1 MSATNTYG
9 SRPPTNDQY
18 ESAASKGKKDE
29 VDGIIKT
36 IKSLKTQIKSLKDEN
51 KILKQDIGSKALA
64 MEKMEKTILK
74 LQNDETHQKQVNE
87 LINDVKRAEMKLR
100 KMKERRNNYRTEKEA
115 LKKTVEDM

>member
-1 MSATNTYG
+1 MQITTMASHEKNKMMENRNIVRSPMSATNTYG

-51 KILKQDIGSKALA
+51 KILK
-64 MEKMEKTILK
+64 
-74 LQNDETHQKQVNE
+74 
-87 LINDVKRAEMKLR
+87 
-100 KMKERRNNYRTEKEA
+100 
-115 LKKTVEDM
+115 